1 MVLSQLD
8 IHMKNNET
16 WPSLHIIPKK
26 IDFRWIVD
34 LNVKGETI
42 RHLKDNIGK
51 QLCDLE
57 VGEDLFNNTNHKG
70 KIDTLD
76 FNKIN
81 YFCLSKDITN
91 SEKARHIREHTW
103 NTSNRQRA
111 GIQKHKECL

>member
-1 MVLSQLD
+1 MYLGPYFPVY
-8 IHMKNNET
+8 T
-16 WPSLHIIPKK
+16 K
-26 IDFRWIVD
+26 INFRWIVD

-42 RHLKDNIGK
+42 KHLKDNTGK

-81 YFCLSKDITN
+81 YFCLPKDKTH
-91 SEKARHIREHTW
+91 KRTHL
-103 NTSNRQRA
+103 
-111 GIQKHKECL
+111 KHQLQTKGWYPEA